1 MRYVYTSYIALCTLC
16 VIAFARVWYAYAHP
30 YVPKV
35 ALNITAECSGQ
46 ILRYPDIRENFQYL
60 YVKTSVDSPCGGE
73 LILVRAKS
81 FHKIIPGDTITFR
94 GRIEPVQN
102 FASENDREF
111 NLKGFRAKDGVYVIA
126 ENPSIDYRG
135 SVKCGLFLYKT
146 WYICAIRSL
155 YKIKTDIST
164 QLQYVL
170 PYPESSLA
178 LGIVLGEKQ
187 GLGRELLEKFRVAG
201 LSHIVVLSGFNVTI
215 LAYAI
220 GTMLYGHLYRGIRT
234 ISIGGVL
241 ITFALFVGLG
251 STVVRTVI
259 MALVWAGAEFFY
271 RRPRSIRVIAVS
283 ALSMIVY
290 EPLIALYDPSFHLS
304 FLALIGVVYLSP
316 HIHKLFKK
324 LIKLKGSTLFDGV
337 LKSVLETLA
346 TTFSAFI
353 ITAPYIWIMMG
364 DVTWWGLLTNIAVI
378 PVIPVVMLLTA
389 LVVPIT
395 TLSHVSGIVLAYPLS
410 LILSWILYVAH
421 IPEIVSLKWCCG
433 WFTY

>member
-16 VIAFARVWYAYAHP
+16 VIAVVRVWYAYTHP

-35 ALNITAECSGQ
+35 ALNITTECRGQ

-60 YVKTSVDSPCGGE
+60 YVKTSVDSPCEGE
-73 LILVRAKS
+73 LILVRAKN
-81 FHKIIPGDTITFR
+81 FHALIPGDTIMFR

-102 FASENDREF
+102 FASESDREF

-146 WYICAIRSL
+146 WYICTIRSL
-155 YKIKTDIST
+155 YIIKTHISE

-178 LGIVLGEKQ
+178 LGITLGEKQ
-187 GLGRELLEKFRVAG
+187 GLGKELLEQFRVAG

-220 GTMLYGHLYRGIRT
+220 GTMLYGRLYRGIRT
-234 ISIGGVL
+234 LSIGGVL
-241 ITFALFVGLG
+241 IVFALFVGLG

-271 RRPRSIRVIAVS
+271 RRPRSLRVIAVS

-304 FLALIGVVYLSP
+304 FLALIGVVYISP
-316 HIHKLFKK
+316 CIHKASKK
-324 LIKLKGSTLFDGV
+324 LVTLKDGKHSHTV
-337 LKSVLETLA
+337 INSVLATFA
-346 TTFSAFI
+346 TTLSAFM
-353 ITAPYIWIMMG
+353 ITAPYIWWMMG
-364 DVTWWGLLTNIAVI
+364 EVTWWGLLTNIVVI
-378 PVIPVVMLLTA
+378 PTIPIVMFLTA

-395 TLSHVSGIVLAYPLS
+395 ILSHAGGIVLAYPLS
-410 LILSWILYVAH
+410 LILSWILYVAR
-421 IPEIVSLKWCCG
+421 IPEIIALE
-433 WFTY
+433 